1 MNTRRLASTWVS
13 AGAFAAA
20 LSVAACGGGNHDAE
34 RDANPGGSDA
44 PAAGTSGERKEGSPV
59 TLTGCLQQGDGRN
72 DLILTQVN
80 EQPGPVATSGE
91 RETGAVEDKQ
101 RAAAARSY
109 QLSGGPET
117 LRDLVGHQVRVTG
130 TLAEE
135 GEVASGDN
143 DREVSEDDL
152 AEIEVRSAESVAE
165 TCGKPR

>member
-20 LSVAACGGGNHDAE
+20 LSVAACGGGREAE
-34 RDANPGGSDA
+34 RDDNPGGSDA
-44 PAAGTSGERKEGSPV
+44 PAASTSGERKEGSPV
-59 TLTGCLQQGDGRN
+59 TLTGCLQKGDGRN

-91 RETGAVEDKQ
+91 RESGAVQEKQ

-117 LRDLVGHQVRVTG
+117 LRDLVGHQVRITG

-135 GEVASGDN
+135 GEVASGN
-143 DREVSEDDL
+143 SDREVSQDDL

-165 TCGKPR
+165 TCGTAR